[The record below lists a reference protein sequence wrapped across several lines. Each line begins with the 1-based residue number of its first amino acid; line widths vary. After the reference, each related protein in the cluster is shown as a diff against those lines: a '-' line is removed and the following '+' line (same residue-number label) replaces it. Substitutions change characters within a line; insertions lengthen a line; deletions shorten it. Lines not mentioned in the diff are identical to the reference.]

1 MAGHS
6 KWANIKHRKER
17 VDNKRGKA
25 FSRAVKEITVAVQ
38 IGGPDPGANPRL
50 RLALQKAKQVNLPS
64 DNMDKAIK
72 RGSGQLQDANYE
84 EVRYEGYGPDG
95 VAVIVECLTD
105 NRNRTLS
112 EVRSAFT
119 KNCGSL
125 GTDGSVSYLFRRI
138 GQIIYAPGCAREDIA
153 EAAIEAGAEDIVA
166 EDDGSVEIITDSG
179 SFHQVLEKLSDA
191 GFASDAADLVM
202 QPSSTVSV
210 GQQSAP
216 KVRKMIAALEDCD
229 DTQQIHTN
237 AVFEN

>member
-25 FSRAVKEITVAVQ
+25 FSRAVKEIAVAAQ
-38 IGGPDPGANPRL
+38 ISGPDPAANPRL
-50 RLALQKAKQVNLPS
+50 RLALQKAKQINLPN
-64 DNMDKAIK
+64 DNIDKAIK
-72 RGSGQLQDANYE
+72 RGSGKLQAANYE
-84 EVRYEGYGPDG
+84 EVRYEGYGPEG
-95 VAVIVECLTD
+95 VAVIVDCLTD

-119 KNCGSL
+119 KNSGSL
-125 GTDGSVSYLFRRI
+125 GTDGSVSYLFCRI
-138 GQIIYAPGCAREDIA
+138 GQIIYAPGCAQDAIA

-166 EDDGSVEIITDSG
+166 EKDGSVEIITDSG
-179 SFHQVLEKLSDA
+179 SFHQVLDKLSKA

-202 QPSSTVSV
+202 QPNSTVPI
-210 GQQSAP
+210 GENSAP
-216 KVRKMIAALEDCD
+216 KVRKMIAALENCD

-237 AVFEN
+237 AVFED